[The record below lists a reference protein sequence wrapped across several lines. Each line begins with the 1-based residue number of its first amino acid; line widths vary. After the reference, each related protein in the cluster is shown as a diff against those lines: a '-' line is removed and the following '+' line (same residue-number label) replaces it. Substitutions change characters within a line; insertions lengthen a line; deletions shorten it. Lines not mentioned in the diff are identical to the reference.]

1 MQQTA
6 PLTPELF
13 FETLTAFHRSA
24 AMKSA
29 VELDLF
35 TKIAEGNKTV
45 ETIAGACGASERGVR
60 ILCDVMT
67 VMGFLSKENNQYD
80 LNDVSAAFLDRK
92 SPAYLGDAVYFLM
105 SPTQIQGFSDLTNAV
120 RGGGSTVTQE
130 GSLAPESPMWVK
142 FARGMTG
149 MMMPSAQI
157 MAENLGFDANRNL
170 KVLDIAAGHGIFGI
184 TIAQKYPNAEIYAV
198 DWANVLS
205 VATENSEKFGVSDRH
220 HTIAGSAFDVE
231 YGDGYDVILLTNFL
245 HHFDKQ
251 TCEDLLRKIHPAL
264 AEGGKVLTLEFVP
277 NDDRVSPP
285 MEAMFSLVMLAATPA
300 GDAYTFAELKEM
312 FENAGFSRNEH
323 IPLAPMPQHLIVS
336 MK

>member
-35 TKIAEGNKTV
+35 TKIAEGNKTAQA
-45 ETIAGACGASERGVR
+45 IAAACGASARGVR

-80 LNDVSAAFLDRK
+80 LTDVSADFLDRK
-92 SPAYLGDAVYFLM
+92 SPAYLGDAAYFLM
-105 SPTQIQGFSDLTNAV
+105 SPTQMQGFSDLTNAV

-130 GSLAPESPMWVK
+130 GSLDPESPMWVK

-198 DWANVLS
+198 DWANVLE
-205 VATENSEKFGVSDRH
+205 VATENAEKFGVSDRH
-220 HTIAGSAFDVE
+220 HNIAGSAFDVE